1 MHRIFYC
8 SIIFIFVSLKIHFEI
23 THVRYFNHFFI
34 NGSILFLVDDIL
46 SREELEEIR
55 IVLLGKTG
63 SGKSAT
69 GNTILGKKSFKCSSY
84 GSSLTRNCS
93 CDSSIRFDK
102 KLVVVDTP
110 GVFDTTHTNDETQLE
125 IVKCIALTSPGPH
138 AFIIVINITRF
149 TAEEQFSL
157 DLFVRYF
164 GENIYKYAI
173 VLFTRKDDFGENENL
188 TEYIKN
194 SPAILQKYI
203 KMCGGRIIAF
213 NNKLQGEEQ
222 SKQAKTLLEIILN
235 NVIQNRGECYTNE
248 MYIEAER
255 VLKRREEEIKRKLI
269 EEQEEELRST
279 EERLSKKF
287 KLKHK
292 DDAEKL
298 ASTTMQID
306 LLSRREA
313 EKEKQLKE
321 LIKSIE
327 KDQRDKENTIDQL
340 RNEIK
345 DIKKEA
351 ELKENTIRNLKLGQ
365 QLAAD
370 QQEGLVI
377 FMEDS
382 LAKIQEEYMEKVRS
396 VRDDIRREI
405 RNEGPCNVQQRG
417 PCNVKQGWWIRLVN
431 NIKEW
436 IRSS

>member
-1 MHRIFYC
+1 M
-8 SIIFIFVSLKIHFEI
+8 
-23 THVRYFNHFFI
+23 
-34 NGSILFLVDDIL
+34 
-46 SREELEEIR
+46 
-55 IVLLGKTG
+55 
-63 SGKSAT
+63 
-69 GNTILGKKSFKCSSY
+69 
-84 GSSLTRNCS
+84 
-93 CDSSIRFDK
+93 
-102 KLVVVDTP
+102 VVDTP

-149 TAEEQFSL
+149 TNEEQYSL

-194 SPAILQKYI
+194 SPATLQKYI
-203 KMCGGRIIAF
+203 EMCGERVIAF

-235 NVIQNRGECYTNE
+235 NVIQNRGECYTNR

-269 EEQEEELRST
+269 EEQEKELRST
-279 EERLSKKF
+279 EERLSKTF
-287 KLKHK
+287 KLEP
-292 DDAEKL
+292 DAWNLIFTK
-298 ASTTMQID
+298 AQVDM
-306 LLSRREA
+306 LSRREA

-321 LIKSIE
+321 LIKCIE

-351 ELKENTIRNLKLGQ
+351 ELKENTIINLKLVQKETENQ
-365 QLAAD
+365 QA
-370 QQEGLVI
+370 GLVI
-377 FMEDS
+377 FMEQS

-396 VRDDIRREI
+396 IRDEIRREI
-405 RNEGPCNVQQRG
+405 PNEGPCNVQQGG
-417 PCNVKQGWWIRLVN
+417 PCNVKQGWWNRLVN

>member
-1 MHRIFYC
+1 M
-8 SIIFIFVSLKIHFEI
+8 
-23 THVRYFNHFFI
+23 
-34 NGSILFLVDDIL
+34 
-46 SREELEEIR
+46 
-55 IVLLGKTG
+55 
-63 SGKSAT
+63 
-69 GNTILGKKSFKCSSY
+69 
-84 GSSLTRNCS
+84 
-93 CDSSIRFDK
+93 
-102 KLVVVDTP
+102 VVDTP
-110 GVFDTTHTNDETQLE
+110 GVFDTTHSNDETQLE

-351 ELKENTIRNLKLGQ
+351 ELKENTIINLKLGQ
-365 QLAAD
+365 KLAAD
-370 QQEGLVI
+370 QQAGLVI
-377 FMEDS
+377 LMEDS

-405 RNEGPCNVQQRG
+405 RNEGPCNVQQGG